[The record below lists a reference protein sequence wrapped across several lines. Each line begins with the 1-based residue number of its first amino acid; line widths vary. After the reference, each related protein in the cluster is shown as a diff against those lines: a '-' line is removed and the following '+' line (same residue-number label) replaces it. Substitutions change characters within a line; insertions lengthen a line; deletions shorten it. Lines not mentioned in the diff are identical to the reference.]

1 MHDQR
6 SQVDAVLDLS
16 KQKRQFGNFFWSKS
30 YQFRPNRIQFSI
42 TQLASHRSMAADG
55 SKTSLPR
62 CRLEGEKAFPNK
74 KRSYLDCASKMIP
87 ISPNDNCQPP
97 EIVCSQRGI
106 LECNS
111 SRGWRIHGVVRRPSC
126 SIIIPAYNE
135 AKRLPRTLGPI
146 LAFINANAWNAEII
160 VVNDGST
167 DDTAEVARGF
177 AATHP
182 VIHLIDNAVN
192 RGKGQSIR
200 DGVSYSNGDIILFV
214 DADNSTPIEDA
225 EKLLRAIESGADIAI
240 GSRWVD
246 RNLQVQPQPLHRRLN
261 GRLYNLLLRGILGL
275 HYKDTQNGF
284 KAFTR
289 SAAKAIFGLQK
300 IAGWGFD
307 AEALYLAREFGL
319 VVREVPVAYTYYA
332 EGSKIHPYRDGAGML
347 AELVK
352 VKWYGLTKAYSGG
365 ALPR

>member
-1 MHDQR
+1 M
-6 SQVDAVLDLS
+6 
-16 KQKRQFGNFFWSKS
+16 
-30 YQFRPNRIQFSI
+30 
-42 TQLASHRSMAADG
+42 LACG
-55 SKTSLPR
+55 
-62 CRLEGEKAFPNK
+62 
-74 KRSYLDCASKMIP
+74 
-87 ISPNDNCQPP
+87 QP
-97 EIVCSQRGI
+97 GI
-106 LECNS
+106 LKCNS
-111 SRGWRIHGVVRRPSC
+111 SRSWSIHSVVHGPLW

-135 AKRLPRTLGPI
+135 GRRLPGTLEPI
-146 LAFINANAWNAEII
+146 LAFVKASAWNAEVI

-167 DDTAEVARGF
+167 DDTAEVTRRF
-177 AATHP
+177 AAAHP
-182 VIHLIDNAVN
+182 VVHLIDNAVN
-192 RGKGQSIR
+192 HGKGQSIR
-200 DGVSYSNGDIILFV
+200 DGVKYANGDIILFL

-225 EKLLRAIESGADIAI
+225 EKLLRAIEAGADIAI

-289 SAAKAIFGLQK
+289 SAAKSTFGLQR
-300 IAGWGFD
+300 ISGWGFD
-307 AEALYLAREFGL
+307 AEVLYLAREFGF

-347 AELVK
+347 AELVR

-365 ALPR
+365 SLPR